1 VKSFVRLESS
11 PTVIDV
17 LYRYGHN
24 DPAPNGAYGPNATA
38 PGSAWFLE
46 YQRAGGYD
54 IVAGA
59 LRHEPGLIN
68 EGMHMVRFGLAREAS
83 DGSFPDSAWPFH
95 GTALFLSET
104 APALIFLE
112 ATGFKS
118 QFSSEVRW
126 QTGRMRRAVYH
137 MIRVV
142 GGPGKIDDRT
152 KTHRFYEAAIAMGAV
167 GVLSDDKKLVEWS
180 KLYAWSAIRME
191 RADGVMPEDGGHDS
205 GYQAL
210 GMVSAAR
217 YLALLGTGKLGHTL
231 YEALQGGEAWE
242 RSRIGSDGSVNQS
255 GDTRTF
261 GCRERDPSGH
271 CKTVFYAPIFSSLAH
286 WATISGDQRYAHL
299 ARLVWTRSG
308 YGGH

>member
-1 VKSFVRLESS
+1 VTHVWESSIVRWLWVAALIVVCSAVGIAAHGSVGQTLQSRVPSGLGSPGVKSFVRLESS
-11 PTVIDV
+11 PTVFDV

-152 KTHRFYEAAIAMGAV
+152 KTHRFY
-167 GVLSDDKKLVEWS
+167 
-180 KLYAWSAIRME
+180 
-191 RADGVMPEDGGHDS
+191 
-205 GYQAL
+205 
-210 GMVSAAR
+210 
-217 YLALLGTGKLGHTL
+217 
-231 YEALQGGEAWE
+231 
-242 RSRIGSDGSVNQS
+242 
-255 GDTRTF
+255 
-261 GCRERDPSGH
+261 
-271 CKTVFYAPIFSSLAH
+271 
-286 WATISGDQRYAHL
+286 
-299 ARLVWTRSG
+299 
-308 YGGH
+308 